1 MAETEHDAQ
10 DTGQD
15 SNMGATITKGILFGV
30 PVGMIVMILTF
41 WLSTDLDFLNSVGAA
56 LLPGISFGVFAGG
69 FAGMAI
75 AMAKEH

>member
-1 MAETEHDAQ
+1 MAN
-10 DTGQD
+10 TGQESGQD
-15 SNMGATITKGILFGV
+15 NNMGASITRGILMGL
-30 PVGMIVMILTF
+30 PLGMIVMFLAF
-41 WLSTDLDFLNSVGAA
+41 WLATDLDFLDSVGAA